1 MPFPQLFFPLLNNV
15 GEHKA
20 YFKGKGA
27 YRHFTEKFRGE
38 NARSV
43 ENKNVYGR
51 KLEREIKSGI
61 LLGYKKRP
69 LQDQRQIFLPQLN
82 QARDLR

>member
-15 GEHKA
+15 GEHKV

-27 YRHFTEKFRGE
+27 YRHFTKKFRGE

-51 KLEREIKSGI
+51 R
-61 LLGYKKRP
+61 
-69 LQDQRQIFLPQLN
+69 
-82 QARDLR
+82 